1 MVSFAGA
8 APTPLCSGRLTEQ
21 VGADTGRMKMSV
33 TQPCPAG
40 SVMLRDS
47 RVRSFPPPFSPRSPL
62 IVA

>member
-1 MVSFAGA
+1 MVSAAGA

-21 VGADTGRMKMSV
+21 AGADTGRMKMSV

-47 RVRSFPPPFSPRSPL
+47 RVRPFAAPF
-62 IVA
+62 